1 MPGVFIS
8 YRREDGGGYAGRLF
22 DVLSAHF
29 GKENTYMDLDTI
41 EGGDNFIAV
50 IEEKINLSDV
60 LVAVIGTR
68 WLTVTGENGKRR
80 LDNTG
85 DFVRHEIAKAL
96 ERGIRVIPVLVG
108 GAAMPRA
115 EDLPDD
121 LRPLC
126 QHQAMDIR
134 DSHFHPDARQL
145 TDVLHRDFQGSGF
158 GLRTPRFNRFVP
170 TILSG
175 AGVIIILA
183 GFLIFHHPKPL
194 TGPALTPAPKEQ
206 ITVSTLPVT
215 PINPD
220 ATKNPANPPV
230 DVAGIWKAI
239 VKYDW
244 GDTYDQFFEF
254 EVDGAEISGMA
265 GFLGDRLG
273 DGRTIWD
280 GKIAGK
286 RITFMTK
293 TQVTM
298 GFDRPY
304 GEEKHYYKGTVE
316 GDSIRFTMTT
326 DSPAGEH
333 TPIHFTAHKVKAG
346 PPRP

>member
-8 YRREDGGGYAGRLF
+8 YRREDSSGYAGRLF
-22 DVLSAHF
+22 DILSAQF
-29 GKENTYMDLDTI
+29 GEKNTYMDLDTI

-60 LVAVIGTR
+60 LVAVIGPR

-80 LDNTG
+80 LDHTG

-108 GAAMPRA
+108 GATMPRA
-115 EDLPDD
+115 DDLPDN

-134 DSHFHPDARQL
+134 DSRFHPDAQQL
-145 TDVLHRDFQGSGF
+145 TDVLQRDFQGSGF

-183 GFLIFHHPKPL
+183 GFLIFHHPKPPIR
-194 TGPALTPAPKEQ
+194 PALNPAPKEE
-206 ITVSTLPVT
+206 IAPSVVPPLPVT
-215 PINPD
+215 PVNPD
-220 ATKNPANPPV
+220 GPKKRPKPPIN
-230 DVAGIWKAI
+230 VAGKWKAT

-244 GDTYDQFFEF
+244 GATYDTIFEI
-254 EVDGAEISGMA
+254 EVDGSEITGIA
-265 GFLGDRLG
+265 GFVGL
-273 DGRTIWD
+273 GRTIWD
-280 GKIAGK
+280 GKIAGN
-286 RITFMTK
+286 RISFMTK
-293 TQVTM
+293 TLATM
-298 GFDRPY
+298 GRNQPNA
-304 GEEKHYYKGTVE
+304 EERHYYKGTVE
-316 GDSIRFTMTT
+316 GQSIRFTMTT

-333 TPIHFTAHKVKAG
+333 VPIHFTAHKVTPG